1 MGEVRTQKPLVL
13 IAEHT
18 EMNSSIMQAML
29 GAEFDTVLVQDGVQ
43 AVKLLEDMH
52 DRISMVLLDAT
63 MPRMTGI
70 EVLEIMN
77 EKGWIDEMP
86 VMMMPGDDSSEVVD
100 RAYELGAIEYLS
112 HVMNR
117 RHLRKRVNNVLQIFE
132 KRKQALQLVAKENAK
147 LAEERYRLL
156 NMDDLTGCLNFAGFK
171 EKARWLML
179 RNPDLQYELWYCDIK
194 QFKLINDAFGYANG
208 DRLLRGWARMIS
220 EQLDENEI
228 VGRVNADNM
237 MVLAYTRTGEPVGT
251 RFMQAC
257 ERIKGYLNEPGI
269 TYDIEIAGGV
279 YLVKPEDMKNPDVN
293 LMMDMANV
301 AQKSVKNHMGS
312 SFALYTDAMWT
323 NKLRESK
330 ISRHLE
336 SAMARGEIAVWL
348 QPQYNYSTGEL
359 VGAEALCRWN
369 HSMMGFISPG
379 EFIPI
384 LERTG
389 QIAKLD
395 RYVWEQTC
403 RCVRKWMDDDPTYNL
418 ALSVN
423 VSRMDIR
430 EVGFLNYMKYLIE
443 KYEIPPAL
451 LRLEITESAYMDEA
465 EQLIDIVKRL
475 QDMGFVVEMDD
486 FGSGYSSLNMLKE
499 VPVDVLKLDMK
510 FLSEKGDESRGG
522 SILSAIIRLAH
533 TLEIPVIAEGVETF
547 EQANFLKNLGCKIMQ
562 GYCFSKPLP
571 LEEFEKLI
579 DGQRV
584 GDIPHSFNGPGL
596 KNLNEVMDSKSNSS
610 FVFDTCIGGAMLIE
624 YDGIHVDA
632 VMVNDAF
639 FEAVGVSRER
649 FDTVRRDLLSV
660 MDNYTG
666 NRLRQILNAAIA
678 NGTANDIG
686 HKMANGRYLSVKYRK
701 VSQGAHS
708 HVLFALIEDITT
720 SYEVQ
725 QKLDE
730 VTHELYSHMD
740 LMPGGFFR
748 YDADGEQRFTFVSTS
763 MLDMLGYELEEF
775 LIKFNGCFPDM
786 VYEEDRERV
795 MRELDDE
802 IAEGVDTRCEY
813 RIECADGSLKWV
825 YDVGRLIT
833 DDTGKRWYY
842 VVITDMDNK
851 KEELLE
857 QTWQKSMYQTL
868 AELPGMITYDY
879 NPKSDELTVRV
890 ANKNGQLET
899 IQTSHIVGNL
909 EDQHWLAPESARDFV
924 NEMRKALNMPMNGTV
939 EFKGRFNGQQNY
951 RWYRAYFTSVADE
964 NGKVYRIAG
973 RADDIERDKRQ
984 IMDWKNQAQ
993 KDVMT
998 GLLNHDSSLQYI
1010 EGLLREGNGGIMFL
1024 VDVDNFKQIND
1035 TYGHIRGDEI
1045 LIQVSNT
1052 LREVFRKGDV
1062 VGRFG
1067 GDEFIM
1073 FIPGEQGIKLAS
1085 SKADEIIRK
1094 INEIEIDDGIYTKCS
1109 IGVAVANNVDMSSVE
1124 LFAQA
1129 DSALYDSK
1137 RKGKGIYTIFEPLL
1151 IDAEQY
1157 NQ

>member
-1 MGEVRTQKPLVL
+1 MSEAKTQKPTVL

-29 GAEFDTVLVQDGVQ
+29 GTEFETVLVQDGLQ

-63 MPRMTGI
+63 MPNMTGI

-77 EKGWIDEMP
+77 EKGWIDEIP
-86 VMMMPGDDSSEVVD
+86 VMMMPGDDSSEIVD
-100 RAYELGAIEYLS
+100 KAYELGAIEYLS
-112 HVMNR
+112 HAMNR

-132 KRKQALQLVAKENAK
+132 KRKIAIQSVLEQNLK

-156 NMDDLTGCLNFAGFK
+156 NEDELTGCLNFTGFK

-179 RNPDLQYELWYCDIK
+179 NNPNLNYEVWHCDIK
-194 QFKLINDAFGYANG
+194 QFKLINDAFGYTNG
-208 DRLLRGWARMIS
+208 DRLLRAWAKLVS
-220 EQLDENEI
+220 SQLDEKEA

-237 MVLAYTRTGEPVGT
+237 VVLAYTREGEPVGT
-251 RFMQAC
+251 RFMAAC
-257 ERIKGYLNEPGI
+257 EQIRGYLNEPGI
-269 TYDIEIAGGV
+269 TYDVEIAGGV
-279 YLVKPEDMKNPDVN
+279 YLTKPEDLKESDIN

-301 AQKSVKNHMGS
+301 AQKSIKNQTGS
-312 SFALYTDAMWT
+312 GFAVYTDVLWT
-323 NKLRESK
+323 TKLRESK

-336 SAMARGEIAVWL
+336 SAMERGEIAVWL

-369 HSMMGFISPG
+369 HSMMGFLSPG
-379 EFIPI
+379 EFVPI

-395 RYVWEQTC
+395 RYVWEETC
-403 RCVRKWMDDDPTYNL
+403 RCVRKWMDDDPNYNL

-423 VSRMDIR
+423 VSRLDIR

-475 QDMGFVVEMDD
+475 QRMGFVVEMDD

-510 FLSEKGDESRGG
+510 FLSENGDDARGG
-522 SILSAIIRLAH
+522 SILSAVIRLAH
-533 TLEIPVIAEGVETF
+533 SLEIPVIAEGVETF

-571 LEEFEKLI
+571 ISEFEKLI
-579 DGQRV
+579 DGKKI
-584 GDIPHSFNGPGL
+584 GEIPHGFNGPGL

-610 FVFDTCIGGAMLIE
+610 FVFDTCIGGAMLLE

-639 FEAVGVSRER
+639 YEAVGISRER
-649 FDTVRRDLLSV
+649 FDSYRRDLLSV
-660 MDNYTG
+660 MDTYSG
-666 NRLRQILNAAIA
+666 NRLKQTLNCAIA
-678 NGTANDIG
+678 NGTASDVG
-686 HKMANGRYLSVKYRK
+686 YKLPSGRYVGVRYRK

-720 SYEVQ
+720 TYEVQ
-725 QKLDE
+725 RKLDE
-730 VTHELYSHMD
+730 VTQELYSHMD

-748 YDADGEQRFTFVSTS
+748 YDADGEQRFTYVSTS

-775 LIKFNGCFPDM
+775 LIKFNGRFPDM
-786 VYEEDRERV
+786 VYEEDRARV
-795 MRELDDE
+795 MRELAEE
-802 IAEGVDTRCEY
+802 ILEGVDTYCDY
-813 RIECADGSLKWV
+813 RIERADGTLKWV
-825 YDVGRLIT
+825 HDVGRLTT
-833 DDTGKRWYY
+833 DENGKRWYY
-842 VVITDMDNK
+842 VVITDVDEQ
-851 KEELLE
+851 KEQLQE
-857 QTWQKSMYQTL
+857 QYWQKSMYQTL

-879 NPKSDELTVRV
+879 NPKTDELTIRV
-890 ANKNGQLET
+890 ASKTGEMET
-899 IQTSHIVGNL
+899 IQTNNIVNNL
-909 EDQHWLAPESARDFV
+909 RDQNWLAPESAESFAT
-924 NEMRKALNMPMNGTV
+924 EMRRALNMPTNGSV

-984 IMDWKNQAQ
+984 IMDWKNQAEQ
-993 KDVMT
+993 DIMT
-998 GLLNHDSSLQYI
+998 GLLNHDSALQYI
-1010 EGLLREGNGGIMFL
+1010 EHSLREADGGIMFL
-1024 VDVDNFKQIND
+1024 MDVDNFKQIND
-1035 TYGHIRGDEI
+1035 TYGHMRGDEI
-1045 LIQVSNT
+1045 LISVASV
-1052 LREVFRKGDV
+1052 LRELFRKDDV
-1062 VGRFG
+1062 IGRFG

-1073 FIPGEQGIKLAS
+1073 FIPGEQ
-1085 SKADEIIRK
+1085 SKALADSKANEIIQK
-1094 INEIEIDDGIYTKCS
+1094 INEINIESDINVKCS
-1109 IGVAVANNVDMSSVE
+1109 VGVAIAENNSISAVE

-1129 DSALYDSK
+1129 DGALYDSK
-1137 RKGKGIYTIFEPLL
+1137 RKGKGMYTCFQSLL
-1151 IDAEQY
+1151 VDRDQY
-1157 NQ
+1157 M